1 MASDSTWKDQD
12 SSGQFEVPG
21 ELSRSIVASFVFC
34 LQHDKLVN
42 GNMFVVRA
50 KNTCTNSLVM

>member
-21 ELSRSIVASFVFC
+21 ELSSSSVAYFVFC
-34 LQHDKLVN
+34 LLHDKLVN

-50 KNTCTNSLVM
+50 KKTCNSPVM